1 MSATTPRLLHQF
13 AFWLA
18 LACLATG
25 TAQARDPARP
35 SSAPAPCSAVSTSED
50 AASAHANQ
58 RHAQPGTPA
67 GSQAAVAPGVPEPAS
82 GYRAKPLVRARRFM
96 VVAAHPLAAQA
107 GCAVLQR
114 GGSAVDAAVAAQMV
128 LGLVEPQ
135 SSGLGG
141 GAFLLHYD
149 ARRNTV
155 TSYDGRETAP
165 AAATE
170 DYLRTVSEGDP
181 APPAPVRGAPEAPAA
196 FNALRQSGRSVGT
209 PGVLRM
215 LELAYRDHGRLP
227 WPQLLQPAIHLAAHG
242 FAIGGRLADAI
253 AGAQALLRTDPE
265 AAAYFLQPDGSP
277 KPRGSL
283 LRNPA
288 YAATLQTLA
297 QDGVDA
303 FYRGPIAASIV
314 QKIRLTRGGQ
324 PAVPITPGLTSVDDL
339 ANYRAL
345 RRAPVCTGYRAY
357 WVCGM
362 GAPSSGGITVAA
374 TLGILENFDL
384 PSLPP
389 TGLDALGGH
398 PQAQAVHLI
407 TEAERLAYA
416 DRNRYIADPDFVP
429 LPGGSAAAL
438 LDKNYLRERA
448 SLIAADRSMGTAQP
462 GEFAQVQKMGLS
474 SAEGQGTTQ
483 ITVVD
488 ARGNVVS
495 MTSSIESSM
504 GSFRMTHGF
513 LLNNELT
520 DFSVLPRDAHGP
532 IANRVQGGK
541 RPRSSMA
548 PTLVF
553 RKKPDGS
560 SSLSDFGIVGC
571 ECAAAAHFLPAS
583 CPMVPLWGGES
594 GKNWSRRGASS
605 LSTPKVR
612 QAARGGF
619 VLATG
624 SPGGAAIIQYVT
636 KTLVGAL
643 DWGLSAQQA
652 TAMIDFGAANS
663 PVTYVGGE
671 HPNVNTAAP
680 PGGLA
685 GDNDALVRGLRARG
699 HQVNLGAQSSGIATI
714 MRTRWRGRTV
724 LEGSA
729 DPRREGAALG
739 DGFSAR

>member
-1 MSATTPRLLHQF
+1 MSATTLRLLHQP

-18 LACLATG
+18 LACLAMG
-25 TAQARDPARP
+25 TAQARAPARP

-107 GCAVLQR
+107 GCAILQR

-155 TSYDGRETAP
+155 TSYDGREAAP
-165 AAATE
+165 DAATE
-170 DYLRTVSEGDP
+170 DYLRYVSESEHT
-181 APPAPVRGAPEAPAA
+181 PPAPVRGAPEAPAA

-215 LELAYRDHGRLP
+215 LELAHQDHGRLP
-227 WPQLLQPAIHLAAHG
+227 WPQLLQPAITIAARG

-253 AGAQALLRTDPE
+253 AGAQALLHTDPE

-303 FYRGPIAASIV
+303 FYSGPIAAGIV
-314 QKIRLTRGGQ
+314 QKIQLARGGQ
-324 PAVPITPGLTSVDDL
+324 PAVPITPGLTSTNDL
-339 ANYRAL
+339 AHYRAL
-345 RRAPVCTGYRAY
+345 RRAPVCTSYRAY
-357 WVCGM
+357 WICGM

-384 PSLPP
+384 PALPP
-389 TGLDALGGH
+389 TALDALGGK
-398 PQAQAVHLI
+398 PQAQAVHWI

-429 LPGGSAAAL
+429 LPGGL

-448 SLIAADRSMGTAQP
+448 SLITDERSMGTAQP
-462 GEFAQVQKMGLS
+462 GEFTQAPQMGSS
-474 SAEGQGTTQ
+474 SAEGKGTTQ

-520 DFSVLPRDAHGP
+520 DFSVLPRDVHGP

-548 PTLVF
+548 PTLVI

-560 SSLSDFGIVGC
+560 
-571 ECAAAAHFLPAS
+571 
-583 CPMVPLWGGES
+583 
-594 GKNWSRRGASS
+594 RGD
-605 LSTPKVR
+605 
-612 QAARGGF
+612 F

-652 TAMIDFGAANS
+652 TAMIDFGAANG

-671 HPNVNTAAP
+671 HPNVDTSAP

-685 GDNDALVRGLRARG
+685 GDADALVRGLRARG

-714 MRTRWRGRTV
+714 MRTRYRGRPV